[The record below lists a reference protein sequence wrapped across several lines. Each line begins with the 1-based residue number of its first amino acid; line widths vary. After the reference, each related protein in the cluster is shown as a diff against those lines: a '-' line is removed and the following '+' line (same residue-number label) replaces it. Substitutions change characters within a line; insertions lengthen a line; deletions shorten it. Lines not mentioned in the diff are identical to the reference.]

1 MQEQLETL
9 SAALGAALQAKG
21 WQLAMAESCTGG
33 MVSQAVTAIAGSS
46 GWFDRGFVTYSNQ
59 AKVDL
64 LGVAEALIQ
73 ENGAVS
79 EPVANA
85 MALGAIQHSRAQ
97 ISAAITGIA
106 GPAGGSLEKPVG
118 TVCFGWAIKTD
129 HELPVKLFVET
140 RYFEGDR
147 AGIRQQAASYALTGL
162 LKLVKAAD

>member
-1 MQEQLETL
+1 MMHSLETL
-9 SAALGAALQAKG
+9 SEALGPALQAKG
-21 WQLAMAESCTGG
+21 WQLALAESCTGG

-59 AKVDL
+59 SKSDM
-64 LGVAEALIQ
+64 LGVAQALIQ
-73 ENGAVS
+73 THGAVS

-97 ISAAITGIA
+97 VSAAITGIA
-106 GPAGGSLEKPVG
+106 GPTGGSLEKPVG

-129 HELPVKLFVET
+129 HEQPVKLVVET

-147 AGIRQQAASYALTGL
+147 AAIREQAASYSLTGL
-162 LKLVKAAD
+162 LKLVKTVD